1 MVTRVL
7 IVDDHELFRSR
18 AKKLLESAGYLVVGE
33 AGGAQE
39 AIDEA
44 RRLNPDVVLLDVQ
57 LPDGDGFSV
66 AEALDAELLS
76 PTVVLVS
83 SREASDYGSR
93 IGRAHTA
100 GFIYKPDLSRQTLEA
115 LLGKAS

>member
-1 MVTRVL
+1 M
-7 IVDDHELFRSR
+7 
-18 AKKLLESAGYLVVGE
+18 SARL
-33 AGGAQE
+33 GGAQE
-39 AIDEA
+39 AIEEA

-66 AEALDAELLS
+66 AAALDAELPT

-83 SREASDYGSR
+83 SREASDYGSLIDR
-93 IGRAHTA
+93 SHTA
-100 GFIYKPDLSRQTLEA
+100 GFIYKPDLCRQSLEA